1 MKLFL
6 EKVMINFQSKITIL
20 SQNKDARLK
29 HTIVLREMEVMWS

>member
-1 MKLFL
+1 
-6 EKVMINFQSKITIL
+6 MINFQSNITIL